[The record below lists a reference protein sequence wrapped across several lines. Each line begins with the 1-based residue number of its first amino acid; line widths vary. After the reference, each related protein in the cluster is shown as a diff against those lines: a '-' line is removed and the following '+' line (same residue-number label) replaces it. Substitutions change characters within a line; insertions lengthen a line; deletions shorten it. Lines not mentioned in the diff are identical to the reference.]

1 MIKLLSDMDLE
12 NKKVLLR
19 VDYNVPVKD
28 GAILD
33 DNRITSSFETIDY
46 LLNQNCK
53 IILLSHFGKIKKE
66 EDKKDNSLK
75 IVYDYIKGL
84 DRYDILFCDTP
95 MGEKLDDM
103 AAKLEDGQILLV
115 ENTRFTDLQGNL
127 ESSCDVQLSTYWADL
142 ADVYVDDAFGCMHR
156 NHASVTGI
164 PKYLPGCIGLLTQKE
179 IKNLSELINIK
190 ERPFVV
196 VMGGAKL
203 DDKIDLIYTLIE
215 KADFILLGGG
225 IANTFLKANGYNVG
239 ESLISPDKLNDAK
252 AITEEFKD
260 KIILP
265 KDVIASPTF
274 SDVKYQLKTLDELTS
289 DDVIG
294 DIGVEAIKNYS
305 RIINEAKLIF
315 VNGTVGLYEQ
325 KEYSNG
331 TGEILRAVAN
341 SNAKKIVGGG
351 DAASSVKKYNLEDKI
366 DFISTGGGASLTYIA
381 KGSLPGLDALN
392 QH

>member
-1 MIKLLSDMDLE
+1 MIKLLSDMDLD
-12 NKKVLLR
+12 NKKVIVR

-28 GAILD
+28 GSILD

-46 LLNQNCK
+46 LLDHDCK
-53 IILLSHFGKIKKE
+53 IILLSHFGKVKKE
-66 EDKKDNSLK
+66 GDKKENSLA
-75 IVYDYIKGL
+75 IVYDYIKNL

-95 MGEKLDDM
+95 MGPKLDEM
-103 AAKLEDGQILLV
+103 ADNLEAGQILLV
-115 ENTRFTDLQGNL
+115 ENTRFLDLNGNL
-127 ESSCDVQLSTYWADL
+127 ESSCDAQLSTYWAGL
-142 ADVYVDDAFGCMHR
+142 ADLYVDDAFGCMHR

-179 IKNLSELINIK
+179 IKNLANLINVE

-196 VMGGAKL
+196 IMGGAKL

-215 KADFILLGGG
+215 KADFVLLGGG

-239 ESLISPDKLNDAK
+239 ESLISKDKLADAK

-274 SDVKYQLKTLDELTS
+274 SEVKYQLKTLDEVTA

-294 DIGVEAIKNYS
+294 DIGVEAIKNYT
-305 RIINEAKLIF
+305 RIIDSAKLIF
-315 VNGTVGLYEQ
+315 VNGTVGMYEK

-331 TGEILRAVAN
+331 TGEILRAIADY
-341 SNAKKIVGGG
+341 SAKKIVGGG
-351 DAASSVKKYNLEDKI
+351 DAAASVKKYKLADKM

-381 KGSLPGLDALN
+381 QGSLLGLDALN
-392 QH
+392 QQ